1 MKSKT
6 SCFNKTIFRK
16 NMTRF
21 WPVWAVY
28 LAYLFFNMTIRMFL
42 NTRNYMNF
50 QQLDSSAPSATNRL
64 TTMLECLSGNLE
76 PYVIFFAALVA
87 AG

>member
-16 NMTRF
+16 NVTRF

-28 LAYLFFNMTIRMFL
+28 LAYLFFNMTIRMIL
-42 NTRNYMNF
+42 NTRKYMKF
-50 QQLDSSAPSATNRL
+50 QQLDYTDPTATNRL
-64 TTMLECLSGNLE
+64 TPMLECISGNLE
-76 PYVIFFAALVA
+76 P
-87 AG
+87 